1 MKKEVI
7 DFVKALKEKQFDKAT
22 EMMVKDNESE
32 ARVLWPELVL
42 FDTQEAVIFL
52 AIDEK
57 QKGLFNAI
65 IRHKSFSKDYDAKVT
80 DLCGE
85 PILHRIL
92 FNTIDEEITKEEKD
106 ILISM
111 LEDGIDS
118 GIFDLN
124 QIDRNYDTLLQAM
137 LQYGDESVIPACI
150 KLIKNEKVNIT
161 NVNDIGLT
169 AYGCALKGELS
180 RLADMILERKDFMAT
195 QGDIKKLFKHLK
207 NNG

>member
-32 ARVLWPELVL
+32 ERVLWPELVL
-42 FDTQEAVIFL
+42 FDTQEAVVFL

-57 QKGLFNAI
+57 QKDLFNAI
-65 IRHKSFSKDYDAKVT
+65 IHHKSFSKDYDAKVT
-80 DLCGE
+80 DLFGE
-85 PILHRIL
+85 SILHRIFL
-92 FNTIDEEITKEEKD
+92 VSTDKEISKEDKD

-124 QIDRNYDTLLQAM
+124 QIDRNDDSLLQI
-137 LQYGDESVIPACI
+137 LLEYGDESVIPSCI

-169 AYGCALKGELS
+169 AYGCALKGKLS
-180 RLADMILERKDFMAT
+180 RLANMILEREDFMAT
-195 QGDIKKLFKHLK
+195 QGDIKKLIKHLEK
-207 NNG
+207 

>member
-7 DFVKALKEKQFDKAT
+7 EFVKALKEKQFDKAT
-22 EMMVKDNESE
+22 EMLIKDNENE
-32 ARVLWPELVL
+32 VRELWPELVL
-42 FDTQEAVIFL
+42 FDTQEAVVFL

-65 IRHKSFSKDYDAKVT
+65 IHHKSFSKDYDAKVT
-80 DLCGE
+80 DLFGN
-85 PILHRIL
+85 PILHRIFL
-92 FNTIDEEITKEEKD
+92 ITTDKEISKEDKG

-124 QIDRNYDTLLQAM
+124 QIDVNDDSLLQI
-137 LQYGDESVIPACI
+137 LLEYGDESVIPSCI

-180 RLADMILERKDFMAT
+180 RLADMILEREDFMAT
-195 QGDIKKLFKHLK
+195 QGDIKELIKHLEK
-207 NNG
+207 

>member
-7 DFVKALKEKQFDKAT
+7 EFVKALKEKQFDKAT
-22 EMMVKDNESE
+22 EMLIKDNENE
-32 ARVLWPELVL
+32 VRVLWPELVL
-42 FDTQEAVIFL
+42 FDTQEAVVFL

-57 QKGLFNAI
+57 QKDLFNAI
-65 IRHKSFSKDYDAKVT
+65 IHHKSFSKDYDAKVT
-80 DLCGE
+80 DLFGE
-85 PILHRIL
+85 SILHRIL
-92 FNTIDEEITKEEKD
+92 FNTLDEEITKEDKD

-137 LQYGDESVIPACI
+137 LQYGDESVIPSCI

-169 AYGCALKGELS
+169 AYGCALKGDLS
-180 RLADMILERKDFMAT
+180 RLADMILEREDFMAT
-195 QGDIKKLFKHLK
+195 QGDIKKLFKHLEK
-207 NNG
+207 Q

>member
-7 DFVKALKEKQFDKAT
+7 EFAKALKEKQFDKAT
-22 EMMVKDNESE
+22 EMLIKDNESE
-32 ARVLWPELVL
+32 TRVLWPELVL
-42 FDTQEAVIFL
+42 FDTQEAVVFL

-57 QKGLFNAI
+57 QKDLFNAI
-65 IRHKSFSKDYDAKVT
+65 IHHKSFSKDYDAKAT
-80 DLCGE
+80 DLFGE
-85 PILHRIL
+85 TILHRIL
-92 FNTIDEEITKEEKD
+92 FSTLDEEITKEEKD
-106 ILISM
+106 VLISM

-124 QIDRNYDTLLQAM
+124 QIDRNCDTLLQAM

-169 AYGCALKGELS
+169 AYGCALKGDLS
-180 RLADMILERKDFMAT
+180 RLADMILEREDFMAT

>member
-22 EMMVKDNESE
+22 EMLVKDNENE
-32 ARVLWPELVL
+32 VRVLWPELVL

-57 QKGLFNAI
+57 QKDLFNAI
-65 IRHKSFSKDYDAKVT
+65 IHHKSFSKDYDAKVT

-85 PILHRIL
+85 PILHRIFL
-92 FNTIDEEITKEEKD
+92 ITTDKEISKEDKD

-124 QIDRNYDTLLQAM
+124 QIDVNDDSLLQI
-137 LQYGDESVIPACI
+137 LLECGDESVIPSCI

-169 AYGCALKGELS
+169 AYGCALKGKLS
-180 RLADMILERKDFMAT
+180 RLADMILKREDFMAT
-195 QGDIKKLFKHLK
+195 QGDIKKLFKHLEK
-207 NNG
+207 

>member
-1 MKKEVI
+1 MRKEVI

-32 ARVLWPELVL
+32 ERVLWPELVL
-42 FDTQEAVIFL
+42 FDTQEAVVFL

-57 QKGLFNAI
+57 QKDLFNAI
-65 IRHKSFSKDYDAKVT
+65 IHHKSFSKDYDAKAT
-80 DLCGE
+80 DLFGE
-85 PILHRIL
+85 TILHRIL
-92 FNTIDEEITKEEKD
+92 FGTLDEEITKEEKEV
-106 ILISM
+106 LISM

-118 GIFDLN
+118 NIFDLN
-124 QIDRNYDTLLQAM
+124 QIDRNCDTLLQAM

-150 KLIKNEKVNIT
+150 KLIKNENVNIT

-169 AYGCALKGELS
+169 AYGCALKGDLS

-195 QGDIKKLFKHLK
+195 QGDIKKLFKHIEK
-207 NNG
+207 